1 MAKFKKIR
9 AAFGLA
15 VGPSHEKGGISGSVK
30 GSDTEVEFEGGE
42 RIIEKGDTTKL
53 DDLANLLNVLKL
65 KLKES
70 SGSQKNTI
78 QSKIDEVSKEIANNY
93 TRTMNKGDKNTAE
106 QEGEPTIAQEGTEV
120 EGEETELD
128 YLKKYGIQE
137 VGDAY
142 FKLMRDPKFRK
153 VLTQM
158 LYEGKIVVEGN
169 SILPAKGYMWEQEWN
184 SEEAFNNPQ
193 KFFKIVESAKP
204 PKAHNLGKRNLAWNS
219 NVSFLNNHIEVQ
231 DAFSTYNKSR
241 DAWFE
246 NNKEKLMTEGLDY
259 TNPEV
264 LQSEGFYR
272 FLEGR
277 SNNPDMLRWRDAT
290 VNYYNKLKNVVM
302 DDLNLALKNSKNDEE
317 KTQIQSW
324 IGFMENAAK
333 NTWTDIFFKT
343 GKGAGENWAD
353 ASGVFFGPET
363 LNREVNRRLTT
374 GDYEAD
380 IVGLPFQFS
389 PESKMTSMTD
399 ILTYVYGDKEDIEHF
414 FGHSS
419 DASKNLNTVIN
430 EEKNNIINVSEN
442 SGTNDG
448 NKELNS
454 APPEPKWVLP
464 KGMES
469 YDDFYEWVTSSKG
482 LNSSYEVQL
491 PSYGADNKWGQEHTD
506 ALMNNGGMEEF
517 LKWKEERDTFNEKTD
532 DEKSMDI
539 FEDISNKYDEYNKN
553 LQNEEVEN
561 AIVADIETK
570 KFDKIINGIDTGD
583 LLRLGQIGMGI
594 AGATKDMPNFDWDRR
609 EDYEQYMDDTI
620 NRAKYGLTPLEEGR
634 AKTDAERA
642 YAYSRLMMDESN
654 MSPAQRV
661 ALGQVQA
668 KGLYDAYGNVA
679 ILDEATRMERSK
691 LLGPAL
697 LNDYEMAKDTFNLES
712 KQIEASKL
720 AGAELAG
727 AGIDNLLQS
736 NQFKQAYGPDSEH
749 AKGQQAMRQYLERKS
764 DLELA
769 KTEYYEQQ
777 TAGQEWLDYIENEMN
792 LTEEDDINLAKS
804 IFNENYKP

>member
-1 MAKFKKIR
+1 MDARTPGKDAK
-9 AAFGLA
+9 
-15 VGPSHEKGGISGSVK
+15 
-30 GSDTEVEFEGGE
+30 
-42 RIIEKGDTTKL
+42 
-53 DDLANLLNVLKL
+53 
-65 KLKES
+65 
-70 SGSQKNTI
+70 
-78 QSKIDEVSKEIANNY
+78 
-93 TRTMNKGDKNTAE
+93 
-106 QEGEPTIAQEGTEV
+106 
-120 EGEETELD
+120 
-128 YLKKYGIQE
+128 
-137 VGDAY
+137 
-142 FKLMRDPKFRK
+142 
-153 VLTQM
+153 
-158 LYEGKIVVEGN
+158 
-169 SILPAKGYMWEQEWN
+169 
-184 SEEAFNNPQ
+184 
-193 KFFKIVESAKP
+193 
-204 PKAHNLGKRNLAWNS
+204 
-219 NVSFLNNHIEVQ
+219 
-231 DAFSTYNKSR
+231 
-241 DAWFE
+241 
-246 NNKEKLMTEGLDY
+246 
-259 TNPEV
+259 
-264 LQSEGFYR
+264 
-272 FLEGR
+272 
-277 SNNPDMLRWRDAT
+277 
-290 VNYYNKLKNVVM
+290 
-302 DDLNLALKNSKNDEE
+302 
-317 KTQIQSW
+317 
-324 IGFMENAAK
+324 
-333 NTWTDIFFKT
+333 
-343 GKGAGENWAD
+343 WAD
-353 ASGVFFGPET
+353 AKGLFFGPDA
-363 LNREVNRRLTT
+363 LNKNVNRRIAS
-374 GDYEAD
+374 GDYTQD
-380 IVGLPFQFS
+380 IGPLPFNFS
-389 PESKMTSMTD
+389 PEDKMSSLSD
-399 ILTYVYGDKEDIEHF
+399 ILTYAYGNKEDTEHF

-419 DASKNLNTVIN
+419 DASKNLENVIT

-454 APPEPKWVLP
+454 APPEPTWVLP

-532 DEKSMDI
+532 DEKDMDI
-539 FEDISNKYDEYNKN
+539 FEDLSNKYDEYNKN